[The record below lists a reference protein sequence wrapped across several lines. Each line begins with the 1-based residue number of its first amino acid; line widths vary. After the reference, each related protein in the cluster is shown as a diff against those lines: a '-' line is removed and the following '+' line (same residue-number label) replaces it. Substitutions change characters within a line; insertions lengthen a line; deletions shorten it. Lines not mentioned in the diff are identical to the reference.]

1 MTDRI
6 EQEIELQA
14 PIERVWQALTDHRE
28 FGQWFGVNLDGPFVP
43 GEKSRGQFTIEG
55 LEHLRWQV
63 EIVAMEKPG
72 YFAYRWHPYAI
83 DPDVD
88 YSVEE
93 PTLVEF
99 HLEETGAGTRL
110 TVTESGFD
118 RLPAARMP
126 EAMRKNEGGWA
137 FQLKNIQAHV
147 ER

>member
-6 EQEIELQA
+6 EQQIELQA
-14 PIERVWQALTDHRE
+14 PIARVWQALTDHEE
-28 FGQWFGVNLDGPFVP
+28 FGAWFGAKLDKPFVP
-43 GEKSRGQFTIEG
+43 GETTRGHITMAG
-55 LEHLRWQV
+55 LEHIPWEA
-63 EIVAMEKPG
+63 EIVAMEKPH

-83 DPDVD
+83 DPNVD
-88 YSVEE
+88 YSEEE

-99 HLEETGAGTRL
+99 HLEETAGGTRL

-118 RLPAARMP
+118 RLPAERMP

-137 FQLKNIQAHV
+137 FQVKNIKAHV